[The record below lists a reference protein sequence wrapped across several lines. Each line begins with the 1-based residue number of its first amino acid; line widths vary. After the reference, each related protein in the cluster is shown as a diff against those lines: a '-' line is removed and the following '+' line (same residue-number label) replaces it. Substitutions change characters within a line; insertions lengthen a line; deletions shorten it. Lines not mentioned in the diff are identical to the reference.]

1 MQRKDPRSGRYPC
14 KAKGRTREAGGTL
27 GKSKKAPAREQQGLL
42 AGRSWIVK
50 PKEGN
55 KRCQT
60 TIRFL
65 TNLTMM

>member
-27 GKSKKAPAREQQGLL
+27 GKSKKAPAKEQQGLL

-50 PKEGN
+50 PKGGPA
-55 KRCQT
+55 KREVP
-60 TIRFL
+60 L
-65 TNLTMM
+65 AN